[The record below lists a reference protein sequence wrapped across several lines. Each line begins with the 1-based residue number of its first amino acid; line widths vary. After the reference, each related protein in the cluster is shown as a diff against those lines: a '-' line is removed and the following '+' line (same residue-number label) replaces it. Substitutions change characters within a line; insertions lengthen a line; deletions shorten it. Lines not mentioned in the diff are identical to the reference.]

1 MQMTQYALH
10 LAAEFNTQT
19 TLIGYERII
28 YVMESSDIYFLKS
41 NPAMGKEGHH
51 IDFSRVSR
59 HNSVGGV
66 SGECDGVILTFV
78 HKLKKFSFRKMKTRR
93 ARHISVSLL
102 KCYGNSP
109 I

>member
-19 TLIGYERII
+19 THIGYERIN

-51 IDFSRVSR
+51 I
-59 HNSVGGV
+59 
-66 SGECDGVILTFV
+66 
-78 HKLKKFSFRKMKTRR
+78 
-93 ARHISVSLL
+93 
-102 KCYGNSP
+102 
-109 I
+109 